1 MKIVW
6 LGFFFALNL
15 AAEPPMEQMKSSTLL
30 IILEKSSGSGFLIG
44 DRLVV
49 TNWHVCCMRGES
61 KIIVMNEKR
70 QTSEAK
76 VLWKNEGKD
85 LAVLEMQNPVA
96 GLKVKFSTRQL
107 LRDGQ
112 AVWAIGYP
120 GAAGR
125 MSGQDSIQISTIT
138 QGVISKFF
146 TSAKQGNSEATR
158 FMQTTAAANPGNSGG
173 PLFDDCGQVIGINSR
188 KALVKVVTAD
198 GREERVPLADGI
210 NFAIESQELLD
221 ELKGLKIEADVVSD
235 KCGAVQVTSA
245 GSNFPGWLIG
255 LLAGLLVLS
264 LTRGFRRRRGAL
276 VSEAMTTLPAKAKL
290 RGITGFYAGQAI
302 GLEGITLVLGRDRSA
317 AQLVYPDN
325 VTEISKRHCQVRQD
339 ASTGRVTLEDLG
351 SSNGTFLS
359 SGKALR
365 PGAAVEL
372 KVGDRFYLASTAN
385 QFEIAGER

>member
-1 MKIVW
+1 MRIVW
-6 LGFFFALNL
+6 LGLGLAFGL
-15 AAEPPMEQMKSSTLL
+15 AAEPPMEQMKGSTML
-30 IILEKSSGSGFLIG
+30 ILLEKSAGSGFLIG
-44 DRLVV
+44 DRLVA

-61 KIIVMNEKR
+61 KILVMNEKR

-85 LAVLEMQNPVA
+85 LAVLEMQKPLA
-96 GLKVKFSTRQL
+96 GEKVKFSTRQV

-125 MSGQDSIQISTIT
+125 MSGQDSIQIPTIT

-146 TSAKQGNSEATR
+146 TSAKQGNSEPTR

-173 PLFDDCGQVIGINSR
+173 PLFDDCGRVIGINSR

-221 ELKGLKIEADVVSD
+221 ELKALKIGADVVSD
-235 KCGAVQVTSA
+235 KCGAAPVATTS
-245 GSNFPGWLIG
+245 SSFPGWLIG
-255 LLAGLLVLS
+255 LLAGLLALS
-264 LTRGFRRRRGAL
+264 LTRGFHRRRGAL
-276 VSEAMTTLPAKAKL
+276 PPEPAPALPAKAKL
-290 RGITGFYAGQAI
+290 RGITGFYAGQDI
-302 GLEGITLVLGRDRSA
+302 GLEGITLVLGRDHSA

-325 VTEISKRHCQVRQD
+325 ITEISKRHCQLRQD
-339 ASTGRVTLEDLG
+339 QATGKLTLEDLG

-385 QFEIAGER
+385 QFEIAGDH

>member
-1 MKIVW
+1 MRGSW
-6 LGFFFALNL
+6 LFCAFAMRL
-15 AAEPPMEQMKSSTLL
+15 AAEPPMEQMKSSTML
-30 IILEKSSGSGFLIG
+30 ILLEKASGSGFLIG
-44 DRLVV
+44 DRLVA

-61 KIIVMNEKR
+61 KILVMNEKR

-85 LAVLEMQNPVA
+85 LAILEIQNPVA
-96 GLKVKFSTRQL
+96 GLKVKFSTRPV

-125 MSGQDSIQISTIT
+125 MSGQDSIQIPTIT

-146 TSAKQGNSEATR
+146 TSARQGNSEATR

-173 PLFDDCGQVIGINSR
+173 PLFDDCGRVIGINSR

-210 NFAIESQELLD
+210 NFAIESLELLE
-221 ELKGLKIEADVVSD
+221 ELKSLKIDADVAID

-245 GSNFPGWLIG
+245 GSSFPGWLTG

-264 LTRGFRRRRGAL
+264 LTRGFRPRRRAL
-276 VSEAMTTLPAKAKL
+276 QVTAKL
-290 RGITGFYAGQAI
+290 RGLTGFYAGQDI
-302 GLEGITLVLGRDRSA
+302 GLEGITLVMGRDHQA

-325 VTEISKRHCQVRQD
+325 VTEISKRHCQVRHD
-339 ASTGRVTLEDLG
+339 PSTGKVTLEDLG

-365 PGAAVEL
+365 AGSAVEL
-372 KVGDRFYLASTAN
+372 KVGDRFYLASAAN
-385 QFEIAGER
+385 QFEIAGEK

>member
-1 MKIVW
+1 MKHIW
-6 LGFFFALNL
+6 LGCFFAFGLS
-15 AAEPPMEQMKSSTLL
+15 AEPPMEQMKSSTML
-30 IILEKSSGSGFLIG
+30 ILIEKGSGSGFLIG

-49 TNWHVCCMRGES
+49 TNWHVCCMRGET
-61 KIIVMNEKR
+61 KILVMNEKR

-96 GLKVKFSTRQL
+96 GVKVKFSTRQV

-125 MSGQDSIQISTIT
+125 MSGQDSIQIPTIT

-173 PLFDDCGQVIGINSR
+173 PLFDDCGRVIGINSR

-221 ELKGLKIEADVVSD
+221 ELKGLKIGADLTSD

-245 GSNFPGWLIG
+245 GPSFPGWLIG

-276 VSEAMTTLPAKAKL
+276 ESPQPLQARTTL
-290 RGITGFYAGQAI
+290 RGITGFYGGQSI
-302 GLEGITLVLGRDRSA
+302 GLEGITLVLGRDPHA
-317 AQLVYPDN
+317 VQLVYPDH
-325 VTEISKRHCQVRQD
+325 VTEISKRHCQVRHD
-339 ASTGRVTLEDLG
+339 ASTGRVMLEDLG

-359 SGKALR
+359 NGKALK
-365 PGAAVEL
+365 PGTAVEL
-372 KVGDRFYLASTAN
+372 KVGDRFYLASPAN